1 MEQHNVRVR
10 VQVID
15 AQPSILSTTVA
26 TYLPMDQLTQLIAR
40 ESGLQAFW
48 PNGVRRLY
56 WLRARGRLLQPHQT
70 LADIGIVGDEL
81 VYLLPQPPPDM
92 SAFEQ
97 SPDYPKRNPYL
108 GQGYPVLFLSLIGI
122 MFWGFGWC
130 MAIQIRPTW
139 WISMLPGFGFGV
151 LNVHFARHIWG
162 GRASRLRVL
171 ITALLFMILM
181 AVFSMFSVLSL
192 PNIGIEMDLGEFFK
206 QFQLGLL
213 CALVSIIVAFLAWW
227 GPVEPLTVGP
237 DMPQEIQQE
246 VALPLCGICGAGVE
260 PDVKVG
266 CQYGC
271 GKIFHTGCYAQVMRS
286 YRDDKR
292 FCAVCRDRIA

>member
-56 WLRARGRLLQPHQT
+56 WLRARGRLLQPNET
-70 LADIGIVGDEL
+70 LADVGVVGDEL

-92 SAFEQ
+92 TAYEQ
-97 SPDYPKRNPYL
+97 SPDYPERHPYL
-108 GQGYPVLFLSLIGI
+108 GQGYPILILSLFNI
-122 MFWGFGWC
+122 MFWGLGWC
-130 MAIQIRPTW
+130 IAIQFEPTW
-139 WISMLPGFGFGV
+139 WISVLPGLGFGV

-162 GRASRLRVL
+162 GRASRIRVW
-171 ITALLFMILM
+171 ITASVFMVVM
-181 AVFSMFSVLSL
+181 VAFSMFCVLLL
-192 PNIGIEMDLGEFFK
+192 PPLDAELSMADFLWQILP
-206 QFQLGLL
+206 GLFL
-213 CALVSIIVAFLAWW
+213 ALISIIVAYIAWW

-237 DMPQEIQQE
+237 KAVVEDNTEA
-246 VALPLCGICGAGVE
+246 ALPICGICGTGVE
-260 PDVKVG
+260 ADVLVR
-266 CQYGC
+266 CQYRC
-271 GKIFHTGCYAQVMRS
+271 SRIFHTGCYSQVMRS
-286 YRDDKR
+286 YRDDPR
-292 FCAVCRDRIA
+292 FCAVCRDKIA